1 MDLTRDNNDTLISV
15 VIVNYRVKYFLEQ
28 TLQSTLYA
36 LEGFN
41 SEIIV
46 IDNDSQDDS
55 IPYLR
60 SKFHSSDNILF
71 IENHENTGFA
81 RANNQG
87 INIARGRYTL
97 ILNPDTIITREVIT
111 TALELMDNKPD
122 CGGIGTKMID
132 GDGVFL
138 PESKRGFPTP
148 WTSFCKI
155 FGLAKL
161 FPKSKTFGKYHLK
174 YLSADEVHQVDIL
187 AGAFMLIHTP
197 LLQQCGGFDESFFM
211 YGEDIDLSYKLV
223 QAGYQ
228 NYYIPTPIIHYKGE
242 STKKDSF
249 KYVKVFYEAMLIFFH
264 KHYPNYSRV
273 YAIFIYLAIGIR
285 AAAAIVRRIL
295 VAPFSA
301 LRTTKQR
308 NRAWSIVSKSENITK
323 IQQLLSTPIQTEIT
337 DTTTDIIID
346 NGSMNYDQIVKH
358 IAVNHS
364 SKHHYHIYNAT
375 SNIIISPKMNN

>member
-1 MDLTRDNNDTLISV
+1 MDLTKDNEILISV

-28 TLQSTLYA
+28 TLQSTLHA
-36 LEGFN
+36 LSGIN

-60 SKFHSSDNILF
+60 RKFNNYSNIQF
-71 IENHENTGFA
+71 IENHENVGFA

-97 ILNPDTIITREVIT
+97 ILNPDTVITREVIA
-111 TALELMDNKPD
+111 TALELMDSNPN

-174 YLSADEVHQVDIL
+174 YLSADETHPVDIL
-187 AGAFMLIHTP
+187 AGAFMLIRTP
-197 LLQQCGGFDESFFM
+197 LLQECGGFDESFFM

-285 AAAAIVRRIL
+285 AAAAIIKRIA
-295 VAPFSA
+295 VAPFSK
-301 LRTTKQR
+301 LRKGKSKTGV
-308 NRAWSIVSKSENITK
+308 WSIISSTANLEK
-323 IQQLLSTPIQTEIT
+323 ISQLISAEAQTDVT
-337 DTTTDIIID
+337 TQTTDIILD
-346 NGSMNYDQIVKH
+346 NASMDYDQIVKY
-358 IAVNHS
+358 ISQNQSRNH
-364 SKHHYHIYNAT
+364 HFHIYNAK

>member
-1 MDLTRDNNDTLISV
+1 MDLTNDKDIKISV

-36 LEGFN
+36 LSGIN

-46 IDNDSQDDS
+46 IDNHSQDDS

-60 SKFHSSDNILF
+60 NKFSNTTNIQF
-71 IENHENTGFA
+71 IENHENIGFA

-87 INIARGRYTL
+87 IKIARGAYTL
-97 ILNPDTIITREVIT
+97 ILNPDTVITREVIA
-111 TALELMDNKPD
+111 TALELMETTPD

-174 YLSADEVHQVDIL
+174 YLSADETHQVDIL
-187 AGAFMLIHTP
+187 AGAFMLIRTP

-285 AAAAIVRRIL
+285 ATAAIIKRIL
-295 VAPFSA
+295 VAPFST
-301 LRTTKQR
+301 LRKVESK
-308 NRAWSIVSKSENITK
+308 NRVWSITSNAKNRDKICKLISAEAEKAITT
-323 IQQLLSTPIQTEIT
+323 Q
-337 DTTTDIIID
+337 TTDIIID
-346 NGSMNYDQIVKH
+346 NESMNYDEIVKY
-358 IAVNHS
+358 ISQNQSRNH
-364 SKHHYHIYNAT
+364 HFHIYNAT
-375 SNIIISPKMNN
+375 SNIIISPKMSN